1 MSQNQKQPCGCCVRP
16 RVRPATGRDESAFWH
31 SSLLQD
37 LLSAV
42 WNQKMIWLSRLECQ
56 KQRSSAAPER
66 QWREQVDRPLL
77 QYVLVGAQSAPWRAL
92 AVRRRHIQ
100 LYEGSMVEV
109 TGATLVARYN
119 GEYRFSAPDCCWRN
133 ADRRLARPS
142 FVCRFGYT
150 SGDKSGGASIHWRE
164 LSITLH
170 VHPTAGG
177 FLELRSGIADVMGCF
192 AGMLVGERVII

>member
-1 MSQNQKQPCGCCVRP
+1 MVAVCDPGCDHG
-16 RVRPATGRDESAFWH
+16 PATGRDESAFWH

-66 QWREQVDRPLL
+66 QWREQVDLFYSTCWLAPS
-77 QYVLVGAQSAPWRAL
+77 QSAPWRAL

-109 TGATLVARYN
+109 TGATLVARTMAVPLL
-119 GEYRFSAPDCCWRN
+119 GS
-133 ADRRLARPS
+133 
-142 FVCRFGYT
+142 
-150 SGDKSGGASIHWRE
+150 
-164 LSITLH
+164 
-170 VHPTAGG
+170 
-177 FLELRSGIADVMGCF
+177 
-192 AGMLVGERVII
+192 